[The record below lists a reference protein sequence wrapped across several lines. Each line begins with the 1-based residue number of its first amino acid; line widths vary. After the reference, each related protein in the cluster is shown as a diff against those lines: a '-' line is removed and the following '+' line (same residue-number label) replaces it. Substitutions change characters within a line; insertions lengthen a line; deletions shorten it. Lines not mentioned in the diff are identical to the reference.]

1 MKEKSTALLD
11 IEKIVKASED
21 SQMKGQFMA
30 KNAQPL
36 ERLANKLGIS
46 KEQATL
52 FAIIAYSSYCSTCSL
67 SDIKRH
73 LDCKDLDMLRLAP
86 DLKALLQAR
95 LIRSNGKRG
104 LYSEE
109 SYYVPEYILNCLLN
123 DTEIENKKWETSTL
137 KHSFSN

>member
-21 SQMKGQFMA
+21 TQMKGQFLT

-73 LDCKDLDMLRLAP
+73 LDCK
-86 DLKALLQAR
+86 
-95 LIRSNGKRG
+95 
-104 LYSEE
+104 
-109 SYYVPEYILNCLLN
+109 
-123 DTEIENKKWETSTL
+123 TSTCSGL
-137 KHSFSN
+137 LPTSKHFFRQGSYEAMEKEDCIAKKVTTCQNTS

>member
-1 MKEKSTALLD
+1 MFLFCRRNHQNINTMKEKSTALLD

-21 SQMKGQFMA
+21 SQMKGQFLA

-67 SDIKRH
+67 STSNATLTAKTLTCSGLLPTSKHFFRQGSYGPMEKE
-73 LDCKDLDMLRLAP
+73 DCIA
-86 DLKALLQAR
+86 
-95 LIRSNGKRG
+95 
-104 LYSEE
+104 
-109 SYYVPEYILNCLLN
+109 
-123 DTEIENKKWETSTL
+123 KKVTTCQNTS
-137 KHSFSN
+137 